1 MPRARAGQFEIL
13 EYFGDGSTT
22 EENAIIKLMGNTPY
36 ATCDVGRT
44 IQFIQHG
51 RGVRITTTISDVYD
65 TARML
70 TTNIW
75 EIVGYI
81 ILYQLY
87 HTYNFKLEFSEF

>member
-1 MPRARAGQFEIL
+1 MPRAHAGQFEIL

-70 TTNIW
+70 TTNIR
-75 EIVGYI
+75 EIVSYSKF
-81 ILYQLY
+81 Y
-87 HTYNFKLEFSEF
+87 